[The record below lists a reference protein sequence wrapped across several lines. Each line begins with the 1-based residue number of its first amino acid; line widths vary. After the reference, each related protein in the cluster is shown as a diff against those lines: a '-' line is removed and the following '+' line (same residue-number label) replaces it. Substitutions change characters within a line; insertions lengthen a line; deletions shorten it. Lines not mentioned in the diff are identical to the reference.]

1 MLAERTAR
9 PCSSFLETET
19 SRLIADAAKKEYN
32 DCVMRKAVEQVR
44 PLPYSLL
51 GDKKKGIP
59 QYNCQDYADAL
70 RNKYNELIKDKK
82 VRCECGLSVKKQGA
96 R

>member
-1 MLAERTAR
+1 
-9 PCSSFLETET
+9 
-19 SRLIADAAKKEYN
+19 
-32 DCVMRKAVEQVR
+32 MRKAVEQVR

-70 RNKYNELIKDKK
+70 RSKYNELIKDKK
-82 VRCECGLSVKKQGA
+82 IPLDYCKRRLSVGYWDGEPLVSAPKHVKSEPFVCKPADFSGA
-96 R
+96 ARR